1 VSIFFRFYRSMS
13 VAQAEECMK
22 KAEKKMSSVLNIF
35 GSKAEDAQDLFQ
47 QAATYY
53 KANQKWEEAGNAYLR
68 AQDCA
73 AKQKST
79 VDCAGYF
86 QDAGLMFKKVNVY
99 KAAECFQK
107 ALDLWDQNG
116 RTGKSAKLANELA
129 ELFDKAGDPE
139 NAIEWYTKAADY
151 YRAENSTTTANQ
163 CMIEAANLL
172 ATKGSYDGA
181 IATLERV
188 AGQYLDDPLLKT
200 SSTRYYFLA
209 MLCRLARGDTVDKLR
224 VALDAYADKD
234 LMFTE
239 DTRER
244 VLLTQLLTAMEN
256 ADPPAYEEAI
266 ESYNSIYRLDDLK
279 MGLLKKGSAKLNDM
293 T

>member
-1 VSIFFRFYRSMS
+1 MS

-129 ELFDKAGDPE
+129 ELFDKAGDPD

-163 CMIEAANLL
+163 CMIEAAQHRERQLEFEGEEEVREEVEGVHVVGGEIELGSVGGGREVPL
-172 ATKGSYDGA
+172 AALRRHGVGGEDA
-181 IATLERV
+181 AEA
-188 AGQYLDDPLLKT
+188 AGVLDDVVQHGGGGAGGVAPQ
-200 SSTRYYFLA
+200 
-209 MLCRLARGDTVDKLR
+209 RLGRGGR
-224 VALDAYADKD
+224 
-234 LMFTE
+234 
-239 DTRER
+239 
-244 VLLTQLLTAMEN
+244 
-256 ADPPAYEEAI
+256 
-266 ESYNSIYRLDDLK
+266 
-279 MGLLKKGSAKLNDM
+279 
-293 T
+293 